1 MKSTKTVGYRI
12 STTYGLLDRKEY
24 AERGLLA
31 ILCVVLVLRYF
42 LAQRNVV
49 TIDYRDRFTVCLSV
63 CMWMWRA
70 WTVYYGRLSRI
81 YLHHLVG
88 HGPGSL
94 AKISRG
100 SIGLMSIRILRAFG
114 YILLPWIF
122 FVTISQTVQELLR
135 WQTKKNRHTHPQT
148 DTTENST
155 TFVALSLRGW

>member
-63 CMWMWRA
+63 CLYVNVTGVNCVLRQ
-70 WTVYYGRLSRI
+70 TFTNLFTPSGRPRTWLSCKNITWQHRFNVDSNSPSFW
-81 YLHHLVG
+81 LHLA
-88 HGPGSL
+88 PMNFFRDDISNGS
-94 AKISRG
+94 R
-100 SIGLMSIRILRAFG
+100 
-114 YILLPWIF
+114 
-122 FVTISQTVQELLR
+122 TIALTNKKKQTHAP
-135 WQTKKNRHTHPQT
+135 TNRHY
-148 DTTENST
+148 
-155 TFVALSLRGW
+155 